1 MYRLSI
7 VFAIM
12 AALCVNAAL
21 SQMIVNKSI
30 YGQVYSAEF
39 TVNARTDVILKRLGD
54 IDSLAR
60 IMGCVSRGGPS
71 KKFARV
77 GDAALFIPR
86 VNTKNREYGIVMVTF
101 LNVLSEVRFT
111 YQSLTGD
118 SFFQDA
124 YKFSPS
130 GNNSTDISF
139 VKRFIADDPQSPEQI
154 AERTKLVEDCLGRMK
169 EMVESK

>member
-7 VFAIM
+7 LFTIII
-12 AALCVNAAL
+12 ALCVNAAL

-54 IDSLAR
+54 IDSMAR
-60 IMGCVSRGGPS
+60 IMGCVNRGGPS

-77 GDAALFIPR
+77 GDAALFVPY

-111 YQSLTGD
+111 YQSLTGE
-118 SFFQDA
+118 SFFQDV

-169 EMVESK
+169 EMVENR